1 MLQLKNNYH
10 EIENSKVYGLITNAF
25 YVFFSLRITMRLN
38 DWINEYLLVMGNIDI
53 YIIVY
58 WSKKGSL

>member
-1 MLQLKNNYH
+1 MLHLKNNYH
-10 EIENSKVYGLITNAF
+10 EIENSMAAF
-25 YVFFSLRITMRLN
+25 YVFFSLTITMRLN

>member
-1 MLQLKNNYH
+1 MLHLKNNYH
-10 EIENSKVYGLITNAF
+10 EIENSKVYGLGEFFIYYLALTIT
-25 YVFFSLRITMRLN
+25 LRLN

>member
-1 MLQLKNNYH
+1 M
-10 EIENSKVYGLITNAF
+10 TAF
-25 YVFFSLRITMRLN
+25 YVFFSLTITMRLN

-58 WSKKGSL
+58 WSKKR